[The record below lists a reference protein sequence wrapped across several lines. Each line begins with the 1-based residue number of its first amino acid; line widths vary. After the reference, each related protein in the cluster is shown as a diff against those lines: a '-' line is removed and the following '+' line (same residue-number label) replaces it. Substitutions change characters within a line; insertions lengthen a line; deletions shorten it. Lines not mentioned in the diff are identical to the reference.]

1 MRLLLCLCCAWSVA
15 SGAAQAAE
23 QASSNEVLTQHEWD
37 YVNRSVDRA
46 LEWLGSQQNPN
57 GSFPTQPTG
66 QPAVTSL
73 CCMAFLAQGHLPGE
87 GKYGDSLKRALAYIV
102 SCQKRNGV
110 LAEVAPNG
118 PNVSRRVQHHIGYT
132 VSYNHAIAGLV
143 LAESYAMGGSE
154 STEAIEPVIQ
164 QALDVSFLMQDWPN
178 PREVD
183 QGGWRYLDD
192 YEDYEQGG
200 KITSDLS
207 ITGWQLMF
215 LRSAKNAGF
224 DVDAERIERAV
235 SYVRR
240 CFLDDAG
247 TFTYKLESRN
257 RASRGMAGAGVLAL
271 AHSGLHNTPEAQRA
285 GDWLLQSGF
294 DSYNAAGRVTGVQ
307 PRDDRYFYG
316 LLTSSQA
323 MYQLGGRHWREF
335 FPPTAKVLI
344 ANQNTDGSWDADRHR
359 LDRAYGRSYTTAIG
373 VLALSAS
380 NQLLPI
386 FQR

>member
-1 MRLLLCLCCAWSVA
+1 MRLLIYICCAFSVT
-15 SGAAQAAE
+15 SLAAHAADE
-23 QASSNEVLTQHEWD
+23 ASSHEVLTQKEWD

-46 LEWLGSQQNPN
+46 LEWIVSQQNPN
-57 GSFPTQPTG
+57 GSFPTQQTG

-73 CCMAFLAQGHLPGE
+73 CVMAFLAQGHLPGE
-87 GKYGDSLKRALAYIV
+87 GRYGDSLKRALDYIV
-102 SCQKRNGV
+102 SCQKRNGI
-110 LAEVAPNG
+110 LADIAPNG
-118 PNVSRRVQHHIGYT
+118 NNVSRQVQHHIGYT

-143 LAESYAMGGSE
+143 LAESYAMVGSE
-154 STEAIEPVIQ
+154 STAAIGPVIQ
-164 QALDVSFLMQDWPN
+164 EALDVSYLMQDWPN
-178 PREVD
+178 EREVD
-183 QGGWRYLDD
+183 EGGWRYLDD
-192 YEDYEQGG
+192 YEDHENDG

-224 DVDAERIERAV
+224 DVEADRIERAV
-235 SYVRR
+235 GYVRG
-240 CFLDDAG
+240 CFLTEDG
-247 TFTYKLESRN
+247 TFTYKLVNRN
-257 RASRGMAGAGVLAL
+257 RASRGMAGAGILAL

-285 GDWLLQSGF
+285 GDWLLRSGF
-294 DSYNAAGRVTGVQ
+294 ESYNAPGRVTGSR

-335 FPPTAKVLI
+335 FPPMAKVLI
-344 ANQNTDGSWDADRHR
+344 ANQNNDGSWDAEQHH
-359 LDRAYGRSYTTAIG
+359 LDGAFGRAYTTAIG